1 MLKFE
6 RQRYIENEINKK
18 GSVTISELSKVL
30 EVSEETIRRDLKEL
44 EMFNKLI
51 RTHGGAYI
59 SEVEDKGIP
68 IELRA
73 KFLSNEKELMA
84 DFIVKNIINEN
95 ETILLDSSTT
105 CYTLAKKIVL
115 EDLKITIATN
125 SLRIATLF
133 ESKPENTQL
142 IMLGGKF
149 RKRSSSFIGYPATNS
164 INKLLADKCFISCPA
179 IDITHG
185 LLDNNQFEAQI
196 RLSMILPSAKVY
208 LVADHT
214 KFSDSAEHII
224 TSLSKVNS
232 IITDKYPIPEWENLF
247 NEMEIPFSTV
257 L

>member
-95 ETILLDSSTT
+95 EW
-105 CYTLAKKIVL
+105 
-115 EDLKITIATN
+115 
-125 SLRIATLF
+125 
-133 ESKPENTQL
+133 
-142 IMLGGKF
+142 
-149 RKRSSSFIGYPATNS
+149 
-164 INKLLADKCFISCPA
+164 
-179 IDITHG
+179 DIET
-185 LLDNNQFEAQI
+185 F
-196 RLSMILPSAKVY
+196 
-208 LVADHT
+208 
-214 KFSDSAEHII
+214 
-224 TSLSKVNS
+224 
-232 IITDKYPIPEWENLF
+232 
-247 NEMEIPFSTV
+247 
-257 L
+257 